1 MAGVR
6 IVTDS
11 ACDLT
16 EELAAAGGITV
27 VPLTIRFGAEEL
39 VDRRDLTPA
48 EFWARCRT
56 TAELPET
63 SAPAPGAFQAA
74 YEQAAADGAQG
85 VLCLTLSADLSA
97 TYQSAATAAAATSG
111 IEVAVLD
118 TRSVTMGQGLLAL
131 TAAESAAGG
140 ASLAEVRA
148 VTEAAVPRT
157 RVFGALATLDHLVRG
172 GRVGKA
178 RALLGSMLSIKPV
191 VEVRDGVVD
200 EESKQRT
207 RGRSLEYL
215 ASKARADA
223 PLDRLAVASG
233 EADDVG
239 ALLELLA
246 GVEVAR
252 PIEVVQLGPVVGT
265 HAGPGTIGVCYQL
278 KSRNGTPDD

>member
-16 EELAAAGGITV
+16 DELARAGGITV
-27 VPLTIRFGAEEL
+27 VPLTIRFGADEL

-56 TAELPET
+56 SAELPET

-74 YEQAAADGAQG
+74 YEQAAAEGADG

-131 TAAESAAGG
+131 TAAAAAVGG

-148 VTEAAVPRT
+148 ATEAAVPRT
-157 RVFGALATLDHLVRG
+157 RVYGALATLDHLVRG

-215 ASKARADA
+215 AAKARADA

-239 ALLELLA
+239 TLLELLA
-246 GVEVAR
+246 GIEVAHPVEVV
-252 PIEVVQLGPVVGT
+252 PLGPVVGT

-278 KSRNGTPDD
+278 QSG

>member
-131 TAAESAAGG
+131 TAAEAAAGG

-191 VEVRDGVVD
+191 VQVTNGVVA

-207 RGRSLEYL
+207 RSRCLEYL
-215 ASKARADA
+215 AAKLRGAA
-223 PLDRLAVASG
+223 PFDRLAIC
-233 EADDVG
+233 DG
-239 ALLELLA
+239 AAPDLDAFLQLLA
-246 GVEVAR
+246 G
-252 PIEVVQLGPVVGT
+252 IETRHPLITVDLGPVVGT
-265 HAGPGTIGVCYQL
+265 HAGPGTIGTCYTL
-278 KSRNGTPDD
+278 PA

>member
-11 ACDLT
+11 ACDLS
-16 EELAAAGGITV
+16 EELARASGITV
-27 VPLTIRFGAEEL
+27 VPLTIRFGADEL

-56 TAELPET
+56 SAELPET

-74 YEQAAADGAQG
+74 YEQAAADGASG

-131 TAAESAAGG
+131 TAAEAAAGG
-140 ASLAEVRA
+140 ASLADVRA

-191 VEVRDGVVD
+191 VEVREGVVD

-207 RGRSLEYL
+207 RRRSLEYL

-223 PLDRLAVASG
+223 PLERLAVASG

-239 ALLELLA
+239 VLVELLD
-246 GVEVAR
+246 GVEVAH
-252 PIEVVQLGPVVGT
+252 PIDVVQLGPVVGT

-278 KSRNGTPDD
+278 KSRSGS

>member
-16 EELAAAGGITV
+16 DELARAGGITV
-27 VPLTIRFGAEEL
+27 VPLTIRFGADEL

-56 TAELPET
+56 SAELPET

-74 YEQAAADGAQG
+74 YEQAAAEGAEG
-85 VLCLTLSADLSA
+85 VLCLTISADLSA
-97 TYQSAATAAAATSG
+97 TYQSAATAATATSG

-131 TAAESAAGG
+131 TAAAAAAGG

-157 RVFGALATLDHLVRG
+157 RVYGALATLDHLVRG

-178 RALLGSMLSIKPV
+178 RALLGSMLAIKPV
-191 VEVRDGVVD
+191 IQVRDGAVD

-215 ASKARADA
+215 AAKARADA

-239 ALLELLA
+239 TLLELLA
-246 GVEVAR
+246 GVEVAH
-252 PIEVVQLGPVVGT
+252 PIEVVPLGPVVGT

-278 KSRNGTPDD
+278 KSGPGTPDD

>member
-11 ACDLT
+11 ACDLSD
-16 EELAAAGGITV
+16 ELARAKGITV
-27 VPLTIRFGAEEL
+27 VPLTIRFGADEL

-48 EFWARCRT
+48 EFWARCRSS
-56 TAELPET
+56 AELPET

-74 YEQAAADGAQG
+74 YEQAAADGAPG

-97 TYQSAATAAAATSG
+97 TYQSAATAAAAASG

-131 TAAESAAGG
+131 TAAEAAAGG
-140 ASLAEVRA
+140 ASLADVRA
-148 VTEAAVPRT
+148 VTQAAVPRT
-157 RVFGALATLDHLVRG
+157 RVYGALATLDHLVRG

-191 VEVRDGVVD
+191 IQVRDGVVD

-215 ASKARADA
+215 AAKARADA

-239 ALLELLA
+239 TLLELLA
-246 GVEVAR
+246 GIDVAH
-252 PIEVVQLGPVVGT
+252 PIEVVPLGPVVGT
-265 HAGPGTIGVCYQL
+265 HAGPGTIGVCYQV
-278 KSRNGTPDD
+278 SSGPGTPDD